1 MCQGQARGQTQIK
14 IILGASKSKSQPER
28 ESSEGR
34 MKLGKERPLG
44 TFQET
49 RMVSVSA
56 VYIGMVCWCV
66 SKEQAE
72 LR

>member
-14 IILGASKSKSQPER
+14 IILRVSKSKSQPER

-34 MKLGKERPLG
+34 TKLGKERPLG
-44 TFQET
+44 IFQET
-49 RMVSVSA
+49 RLVSVSA

-72 LR
+72 LW